1 MSRSLGLA
9 IPLWFL
15 HDSTEALEQALGEV
29 GPQHVTATVVA
40 GGHTTIRLR
49 GPAPHVIAHRGGWQ
63 YPPDTAAYTDAGLKP
78 PRDTWFGKRNLLAK
92 LQDLLARYDIP
103 LVARLHP
110 TIAGLA
116 EAHPHLAG
124 KTAWDEPLPQRPA
137 CPAHPETRAL
147 LLDLVSELKDY
158 GATALQL
165 GHWLTDPPLPAT
177 GTLAGNA
184 PAREL
189 LGLCFCPACQQI
201 ARSAGADP
209 DAAAETARM
218 LLNQSATTAA
228 TLPGDGPLADYRSA
242 RRGEA
247 RTWLQVLRQRTGQRG
262 LHLLLDP
269 GQTSPTSEIP
279 VQRNLSQA
287 PAPLD
292 TATWFQDA
300 TAINL
305 PIQRPHI
312 PQPDALVRI
321 TLQLLQH
328 GVHWIDFDGLA
339 SDPDHATM
347 TSVRQA
353 IRYAQRT

>member
-15 HDSTEALEQALGEV
+15 HDSTDPLERALGEV

-40 GGHTTIRLR
+40 GPQTTIRLR
-49 GPAPHVIAHRGGWQ
+49 GPAPHVITLRGGWQ
-63 YPPDTAAYTDAGLKP
+63 YPPDNAAYTDAGLKP
-78 PRDTWFGKRNLLAK
+78 PREAALGKRNLLAR
-92 LQDLLARYDIP
+92 LRDLLGRYDIP

-110 TIAGLA
+110 TVAGLA

-124 KTAWDEPLPQRPA
+124 KTAWGEALPGRPA

-147 LLDLVSELKDY
+147 LLDLVGELRQY
-158 GATALQL
+158 EIAGLQL
-165 GHWLTDPPLPAT
+165 GHWLIDPPLPPA
-177 GTLAGNA
+177 GALAANA

-209 DAAAETARM
+209 DAAVEVARSALARTAVETVSVPA
-218 LLNQSATTAA
+218 
-228 TLPGDGPLADYRSA
+228 DGPLADYRSA
-242 RRGEA
+242 RRAEA
-247 RTWLQVLRQRTGQRG
+247 RTWLQVLRQRTGDLG

-269 GQTSPTSEIP
+269 GQNAPASEIP
-279 VQRNLSQA
+279 LQLNLAGA

-292 TATWFQDA
+292 TATWFHDA
-300 TAINL
+300 GAVSL
-305 PIQRPHI
+305 PILRPHI

-328 GVHWIDFDGLA
+328 GVHRIDFDGLA
-339 SDPDHATM
+339 ADPAPATT